1 MCVKFSINKCWCGAK
16 YGLLA
21 KYDISV
27 NFSDTDQ
34 N

>member
-16 YGLLA
+16 HRLLA
-21 KYDISV
+21 KYDIGV